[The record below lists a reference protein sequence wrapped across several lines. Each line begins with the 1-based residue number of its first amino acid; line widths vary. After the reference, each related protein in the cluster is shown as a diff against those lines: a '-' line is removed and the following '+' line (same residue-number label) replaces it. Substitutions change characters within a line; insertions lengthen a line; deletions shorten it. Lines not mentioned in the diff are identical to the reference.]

1 MNTSLLSKNRDKD
14 NGKDKDMTKTK
25 SKAKAKI
32 KIKIDIKIKIK
43 LKIKVIPLKN
53 SPLERFFSNFVNTL
67 PIMRKYKRRS
77 KKGVPDLL

>member
-1 MNTSLLSKNRDKD
+1 
-14 NGKDKDMTKTK
+14 MTKTK
-25 SKAKAKI
+25 SKAKAKAKI